1 MGRPPVSTARKA
13 GRKTAK
19 PAPATTNR
27 EMREASLQKLEQ
39 SAIACFLES
48 GVKTTSVEHISA
60 RAGLTKGGF
69 YFHFPKKEAMIAH
82 IISRIETEYV
92 QRSVDTASRADTAK
106 DQLVALLHQQ
116 VAFAGNHRQ
125 EVALLVL
132 MSLEFRNDGEIGQQI
147 RAVYDKVRLFVR
159 DVFQR
164 GQRRGEFTDTLSAQ
178 SLAHFYIAV
187 HDGFLMELVRS
198 SDPIDGPELVR
209 VFRETLLR
217 GVLIEEAGAT
227 PQKVPG
233 PAARRKRIGA

>member
-1 MGRPPVSTARKA
+1 MGRLPVSAARKA
-13 GRKTAK
+13 GRKAK

-82 IISRIETEYV
+82 IISRIETDYV
-92 QRSVDTASRADTAK
+92 LRSIATASQAPSAK
-106 DQLVALLHQQ
+106 DQLIALLHQQ
-116 VAFAGNHRQ
+116 VVFARDRQQ

-147 RAVYDKVRLFVR
+147 RAVYDKVREFVR

-164 GQRRGEFTDTLSAQ
+164 GQKRGEFTKTLSAQ
-178 SLAHFYIAV
+178 ALAHFYVAV

-198 SDPIDGPELVR
+198 GEAIDGRELVR
-209 VFRETLLR
+209 VYRETLLR
-217 GVLIEEAGAT
+217 GVVVPDAAPLRVEASAA
-227 PQKVPG
+227 P
-233 PAARRKRIGA
+233 ARRKRAA

>member
-1 MGRPPVSTARKA
+1 MGRLPVSAARKG
-13 GRKTAK
+13 GRKAK

-92 QRSVDTASRADTAK
+92 QRSIDTASQTDTAK

-178 SLAHFYIAV
+178 ALAHFYIAV

-198 SDPIDGPELVR
+198 GEPIDGPELVR

-217 GVLIEEAGAT
+217 GVLIEEGGAN

-233 PAARRKRIGA
+233 PAARRKRIAA